1 MDTKEVQ
8 KGRIYIDTESGYL
21 MYLSPSGKIT
31 TIGFP
36 N

>member
-8 KGRIYIDTESGYL
+8 KGRIYIDSESGDLKYI
-21 MYLSPSGKIT
+21 SSSGKIT
-31 TIGFP
+31 TIAFA